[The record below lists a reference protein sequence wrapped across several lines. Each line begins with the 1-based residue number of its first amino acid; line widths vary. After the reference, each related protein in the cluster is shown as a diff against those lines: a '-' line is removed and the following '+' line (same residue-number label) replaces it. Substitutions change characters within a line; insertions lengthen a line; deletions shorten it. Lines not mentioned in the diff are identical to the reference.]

1 MNKQVSCKFFQEHLN
16 DYLDSEMDIET
27 RQRMNDHATECP
39 ECGERLETMTRL
51 LTMCAELD
59 EGLTIPLDAQA
70 AWRKAVREEST
81 HQQAPKRR
89 GHGFTRAL
97 GAVAA
102 AAVLLVG
109 GTFAYRMSGVSPIK
123 QPAGLASYKS
133 APSAVR
139 SYDFNSNEDAARSR
153 AGAMPIVS
161 EADGEMANAGQGAG
175 ASQIV
180 VGAPQD
186 APPVLGDAPD
196 QAETPTQEA
205 TRKSVVLKSAERKME
220 TTGFEQSMVSVQNLV
235 DEYQGYFEQS
245 TVEGRPL
252 EAGNAVGRTASMTVR
267 VQEAQLDEFLA
278 SLDAVG
284 TVTYKSESAEDIS
297 SQYYD
302 VASRLAAYKAQQ
314 TRLGELVKSAANL
327 EDMLLLEDKQTQ
339 VQQSIDEL
347 EGQMRGWDSL
357 ANDAP
362 VYITLT
368 EVAAGGQALVP
379 GTTLEAR
386 MKTAFEQSVAWM
398 KGFLQDAAVVL
409 TMAAPALV
417 IAIPL
422 IIVIC
427 LIIAGVKRRRNKRR

>member
-27 RQRMNDHATECP
+27 RQRMNAHATECP

-109 GTFAYRMSGVSPIK
+109 GTFAYRMSGVSPIE

-139 SYDFNSNEDAARSR
+139 SYDSNSNEGAARSR

-161 EADGEMANAGQGAG
+161 EADGEMPKAAQLAPD
-175 ASQIV
+175 
-180 VGAPQD
+180 APQD
-186 APPVLGDAPD
+186 APGAPLVLGDTPD
-196 QAETPTQEA
+196 QAEVSTQEA
-205 TRKSVVLKSAERKME
+205 TRKPVVLKSAERKME

-235 DEYQGYFEQS
+235 
-245 TVEGRPL
+245 
-252 EAGNAVGRTASMTVR
+252 
-267 VQEAQLDEFLA
+267 
-278 SLDAVG
+278 
-284 TVTYKSESAEDIS
+284 
-297 SQYYD
+297 
-302 VASRLAAYKAQQ
+302 
-314 TRLGELVKSAANL
+314 
-327 EDMLLLEDKQTQ
+327 
-339 VQQSIDEL
+339 
-347 EGQMRGWDSL
+347 
-357 ANDAP
+357 
-362 VYITLT
+362 
-368 EVAAGGQALVP
+368 
-379 GTTLEAR
+379 
-386 MKTAFEQSVAWM
+386 
-398 KGFLQDAAVVL
+398 
-409 TMAAPALV
+409 
-417 IAIPL
+417 
-422 IIVIC
+422 
-427 LIIAGVKRRRNKRR
+427 

>member
-27 RQRMNDHATECP
+27 RQRMNAHATECP

-133 APSAVR
+133 APSAMR

-161 EADGEMANAGQGAG
+161 EADGEMANAGQLAPD
-175 ASQIV
+175 
-180 VGAPQD
+180 APQD
-186 APPVLGDAPD
+186 APGAPLVLGDTPD
-196 QAETPTQEA
+196 QAEVSTQEA
-205 TRKSVVLKSAERKME
+205 TRKPVVLKSAERKME

>member
-27 RQRMNDHATECP
+27 RQRMNAHATECP

-70 AWRKAVREEST
+70 AWRKAVREDST

-109 GTFAYRMSGVSPIK
+109 GTFAYRMSGVSPIE

-139 SYDFNSNEDAARSR
+139 SYDSNSNEGAARSR

-161 EADGEMANAGQGAG
+161 EADGEMPKAAQLAPD
-175 ASQIV
+175 
-180 VGAPQD
+180 APQD
-186 APPVLGDAPD
+186 APGAPLVLGDTPD
-196 QAETPTQEA
+196 QAEVSTQEA
-205 TRKSVVLKSAERKME
+205 TRKPVVLKSAERKME

>member
-27 RQRMNDHATECP
+27 RQRMNAHATECP

-109 GTFAYRMSGVSPIK
+109 GTFAYRMSGVSPIE

-139 SYDFNSNEDAARSR
+139 SYDSNSNEGAARSR

-161 EADGEMANAGQGAG
+161 EADGEMPKAAQLAPD
-175 ASQIV
+175 
-180 VGAPQD
+180 APQD
-186 APPVLGDAPD
+186 APGAPLVLGDTPD
-196 QAETPTQEA
+196 QAEVSTQEA
-205 TRKSVVLKSAERKME
+205 TRKPVVLKSAERKME